1 MNEPSMFLYFLL
13 VLDMLAIM
21 AVITFAKFG
30 AFNPLLK
37 ALAILLLT
45 ITLSAVT
52 SFLMALF
59 QLLFLRLILSLR
71 KVKGHSRLLF
81 HFRSER
87 LRVSLQN
94 SLLGS
99 YSDCIELRQVVAAYT
114 AALRST
120 ISASCKTLT
129 VKFQAF

>member
-1 MNEPSMFLYFLL
+1 MFLYFLL

-59 QLLFLRLILSLR
+59 
-71 KVKGHSRLLF
+71 
-81 HFRSER
+81 
-87 LRVSLQN
+87 
-94 SLLGS
+94 
-99 YSDCIELRQVVAAYT
+99 
-114 AALRST
+114 
-120 ISASCKTLT
+120 
-129 VKFQAF
+129 